1 MAETNV
7 VSPREELWRRMR
19 AVQQRQA
26 DLRELRAWIEGRSAA
41 RQEHGS
47 PPLGHDEAFLEGTKP
62 IMEWLEA
69 EIAAVEKLLGS

>member
-1 MAETNV
+1 MAEGAAGG
-7 VSPREELWRRMR
+7 PDDALRRKYE
-19 AVQQRQA
+19 QA
-26 DLRELRAWIEGRSAA
+26 TQPELRAWIEGRSAA

-62 IMEWLEA
+62 ILEWLEA